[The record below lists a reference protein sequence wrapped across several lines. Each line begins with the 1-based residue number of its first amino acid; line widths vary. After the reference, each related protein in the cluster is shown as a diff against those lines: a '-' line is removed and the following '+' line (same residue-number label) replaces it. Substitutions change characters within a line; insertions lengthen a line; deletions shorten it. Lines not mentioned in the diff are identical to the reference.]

1 MDSAGRKV
9 ELGMIAG
16 ALVNEKDIGKSLY
29 TPDVKFPSHI
39 PGGEAAVFFS
49 GLPMAFSTAAELMTR
64 YTEKGING
72 REKCIQRIHVT
83 GGTNGILVDSLRKYR
98 PFTPTF
104 IGRAEDQAFLLSTL
118 FEKEEH
124 LRYFHC
130 DGLIMRHDK
139 EAFAGEAIKAAET
152 GRQIGD
158 LIRILYFTCYAEALP
173 WDVDRIKDAVDPFT
187 GCFIS
192 RIPFTV
198 VFLRLALS
206 LAESFEKRTEEALN
220 KAVLLQKT
228 GSKRLYDLINRLLES
243 ENPLKDAYHLEK
255 SGWDLYYDILDAVED
270 EMNAK
275 EDAGFID
282 RLTANARNIITQ
294 GRISS

>member
-1 MDSAGRKV
+1 V

-16 ALVNEKDIGKSLY
+16 ALVNEKDIGQSLY
-29 TPDVKFPSHI
+29 TPDVKFPSDI

-49 GLPMAFSTAAELMTR
+49 GLPMAFSTAAEMTTR
-64 YTEKGING
+64 YAEGGING
-72 REKCIQRIHVT
+72 RDKCIQRIHVT

-98 PFTPTF
+98 PFTPAF
-104 IGRAEDQAFLLSTL
+104 IGRAEDQAFLLSVL

-158 LIRILYFTCYAEALP
+158 LMRILYFTYYAKALP
-173 WDVDRIKDAVDPFT
+173 WDTDKIKDAVDPFT

-192 RIPFTV
+192 RIPCTI

-206 LAESFEKRTEEALN
+206 LAESFEKKTEDALN

-228 GSKRLYDLINRLLES
+228 ASKRLYVLINKLLEP
-243 ENPLKDAYHLEK
+243 ENPLKNAYLLEK
-255 SGWDLYYDILDAVED
+255 SGWDLYYDILDVVENKMHSKAD
-270 EMNAK
+270 PA
-275 EDAGFID
+275 FINH
-282 RLTANARNIITQ
+282 LTENARHIIA
-294 GRISS
+294 RAAL